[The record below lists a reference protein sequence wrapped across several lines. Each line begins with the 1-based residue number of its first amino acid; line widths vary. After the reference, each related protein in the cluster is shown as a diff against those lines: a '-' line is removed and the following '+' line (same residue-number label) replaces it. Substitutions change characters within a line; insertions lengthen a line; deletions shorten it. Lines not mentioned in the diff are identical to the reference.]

1 MVIDIRNRSHRPKG
15 LPARVAGTYE
25 PADAK
30 AGDADLADAAGTSD
44 GTTFVDSSQLVG
56 RWYDGRRVRVPDT
69 GRHPDTLPDG
79 TPWNLGDIVDPSAV
93 RSGNNAIR
101 DQLYL
106 QNRATRKG
114 WEYAEELLSAT
125 RAGDGYDYRGEPVMN
140 GEEELALARRAVI
153 DDTDPD
159 HPRWG
164 PVMRA
169 FAPFFP
175 NRVECE
181 EMARTWTQDA
191 LLAMRRS
198 CAIDP
203 TKAYTRA
210 FAAHKILHEPIRVER
225 ILAREPFN
233 LSAHRMRVGIRYGR
247 KIDEYRAEHGGRL
260 PDSRERDR
268 LWDEAMTAFIREK
281 TESGASY
288 GRGMYYSDG
297 HSADPRTDAYRTGR
311 IRHYKPTGEP
321 FNARKDYEGMLR
333 RGREILAANDDFSIA
348 DASGRV
354 DAKREG
360 IAMEDVYRQ
369 ALEKGLDTSI
379 LRKTLGIDP
388 ILARQWEE
396 KYRRDA

>member
-1 MVIDIRNRSHRPKG
+1 MVTDINNRSHRPKG
-15 LPARVAGTYE
+15 LPSRVAGTYE
-25 PADAK
+25 PSGG
-30 AGDADLADAAGTSD
+30 AGDDSDLADSGTGSD
-44 GTTFVDSSQLVG
+44 GIVVIDTRGLDDHWHG
-56 RWYDGRRVRVPDT
+56 GRRIHAPDT
-69 GRHPDTLPDG
+69 GRHPDRLPDG
-79 TPWNLGDIVDPSAV
+79 SPWNLGDVVDPDAV
-93 RSGNNAIR
+93 RPGNNTLR

-106 QNRATRKG
+106 QNRATRRG
-114 WEYAEELLSAT
+114 WEYTEDLLAASRPGDSYDYREQPVMTPAEEL
-125 RAGDGYDYRGEPVMN
+125 
-140 GEEELALARRAVI
+140 ELTRRAII

-159 HPRWG
+159 KPRWG

-175 NRVECE
+175 NRIDCE
-181 EMARTWTQDA
+181 DMARKWTNDT

-210 FAAHKILHEPIRVER
+210 LAAHKLLHEPVRVER

-247 KIDEYRAEHGGRL
+247 KIDEFKAANHGRL

-268 LWDEAMTAFIREK
+268 LWDEAMSAFIQEK

-297 HSADPRTDAYRTGR
+297 HSADPRTNAYQTGR
-311 IRHYKPTGEP
+311 IRQYKPTGEP

-333 RGREILAANDDFSIA
+333 RGREVLAANDDFSI
-348 DASGRV
+348 V
-354 DAKREG
+354 DATGRTSSEREG
-360 IAMEDVYRQ
+360 IALEDVYRQ
-369 ALEKGLDTSI
+369 ALEQGLDTSI

-388 ILARQWEE
+388 NLAEQWEA